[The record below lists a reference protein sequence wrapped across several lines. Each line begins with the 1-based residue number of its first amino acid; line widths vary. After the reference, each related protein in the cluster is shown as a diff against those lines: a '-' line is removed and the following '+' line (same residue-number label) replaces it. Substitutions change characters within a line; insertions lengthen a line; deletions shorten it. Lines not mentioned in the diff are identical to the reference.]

1 MEKSNLHELSLAK
14 VRQNKNRIKVKDQ
27 EGTNPFPEQNLHEV
41 ASILYIDTAKIR
53 KHLSS
58 G

>member
-1 MEKSNLHELSLAK
+1 MEKSNLQDQFLAK
-14 VRQNKNRIKVKDQ
+14 VRQNENRIKVKDR

-53 KHLSS
+53 KHSSS